1 MSLLRIIIALL
12 ILGVFMNKVANA
24 EQYNTFLKYFQKK
37 CVSEPRNQILFLID
51 NTDPLQPEQQQFI
64 LDNFINEDS
73 WSNEG
78 DIVTIVA
85 MGHHPVALMPY
96 VSVCAPKPERL
107 IDEIIDPIS
116 KIKQENKGFLKFL
129 KMAFINLSTTKE
141 EAEKTLLVESI
152 TEVYRNN
159 RYKFKKNPVN
169 RTLILVSDLYQ
180 HSDLLS
186 FFRMCSPKN
195 TKKTIVEE
203 EATTTRHTSKTQRI
217 LIKKYGRL
225 VCPSFEETRNKSD
238 RFNNYLVKAKPAL
251 NDGDKINIYYLN
263 VDGRVDRSGEDWW
276 TDYFNHSANGKNIE
290 IEIIPEL
297 QY

>member
-1 MSLLRIIIALL
+1 MTLLRLIIA
-12 ILGVFMNKVANA
+12 VFIIGFLFSKISYADD
-24 EQYNTFLKYFQKK
+24 YNNYLKYFEKK
-37 CVSEPRNQILFLID
+37 CVNEPRNQILFLID

-107 IDEIIDPIS
+107 IDDIVDPIR
-116 KIKQENKGFLKFL
+116 KIKQENRGFLKFL
-129 KMAFINLSTTKE
+129 EMAFINLSTAE
-141 EAEKTLLVESI
+141 DEAEKTLLVEAV

-195 TKKTIVEE
+195 TKKTIIEE
-203 EATTTRHTSKTQRI
+203 ETATARHSSKTQRT

-238 RFNNYLVKAKPAL
+238 RFNNYLVKAKPVL
-251 NDGDKINIYYLN
+251 NDGDKINVYYLN
-263 VDGRVDRSGEDWW
+263 VDGRVDRSGENWW
-276 TDYFNHSANGKNIE
+276 IDYFNHSANGKNIN

>member
-1 MSLLRIIIALL
+1 MTLLRIFIALL
-12 ILGVFMNKVANA
+12 IIVIFCNKTSYAN
-24 EQYNTFLKYFQKK
+24 EYDNFLKYFQKK
-37 CVSEPRNQILFLID
+37 CVDEPRNQILFLID
-51 NTDPLQPEQQQFI
+51 NTDPLKPEQQQFI

-107 IDEIIDPIS
+107 IDDIIDPIR

-129 KMAFINLSTTKE
+129 KMAFIDLSSTE
-141 EAEKTLLVESI
+141 DEAEKTLLVESV

-186 FFRMCSPKN
+186 FFRMCSPIN
-195 TKKTIVEE
+195 TKKTIIEVEAGTE
-203 EATTTRHTSKTQRI
+203 RQSSKKQRI

-225 VCPSFEETRNKSD
+225 ACPSFEETRNKYE

-251 NDGDKINIYYLN
+251 NEGDKINVYYLN
-263 VDGRVDRSGEDWW
+263 VDGRVDRSGENWW
-276 TDYFNHSANGKNIE
+276 IDYFNHSANGKNID